1 MSPRK
6 SDKQRR
12 AEIKDKRL
20 ARAARLQS
28 DMQLPD
34 ARWAK
39 RGVTRQAGVEPADRT
54 LLARHNNTVGPL
66 PEYYVDTAFTCR
78 DCGEEQVW
86 TAKQQKW
93 WYEVALGPPDSRAV
107 RCLSCRRARRAAND
121 RPGANLL
128 RERCVRVRALGDCP
142 PDAAAWREIE
152 DALADKW
159 WGVRTSAIATLG
171 RWGGTRAVERLKTWA
186 AMPVPTRW
194 GGWGYEARRAS
205 LKALGECLPASESG
219 WALEV
224 WLGTGH
230 AWELRDCLCAQTAD
244 FWESV
249 IAKEWRRDDPHRL
262 ARLPW
267 LLEASPAHRAQQ
279 RGWYER
285 FRSHPNHEVR
295 RVAESAW
302 QNAAWRSP
310 AD

>member
-12 AEIKDKRL
+12 AEIKEKRL

-28 DMQLPD
+28 GPQSPD
-34 ARWAK
+34 VRWAEH
-39 RGVTRQAGVEPADRT
+39 GATRQAGVEPADRT

-86 TAKQQKW
+86 TAKQQRW
-93 WYEVALGPPDSRAV
+93 WYEVALGPIDSRAV
-107 RCLSCRRARRAAND
+107 RCLPCRRARRAAND

-128 RERCVRVRALGDCP
+128 RERCVRVRALGDHP

-171 RWGGTRAVERLKTWA
+171 RWGGTRAVERLKAWA
-186 AMPVPTRW
+186 EMPMPKRW
-194 GGWGYEARRAS
+194 GGWDYEARRAS
-205 LKALGECLPASESG
+205 LKALGECLPASEAG
-219 WALEV
+219 WALEL
-224 WLGTGH
+224 WLDTEH
-230 AWELRDCLCAQTAD
+230 VWELRGRLGAQTVD
-244 FWESV
+244 FWGTV
-249 IAKEWRRDDPHRL
+249 IATEWRRDDPRRL

-267 LLEASPAHRAQQ
+267 LLNASPADHAQQ
-279 RGWYER
+279 CRWHER
-285 FRSHPNHEVR
+285 FRSHPDPGVR
-295 RVAESAW
+295 RAAGHAW
-302 QNAAWRSP
+302 QNQAQQNQA
-310 AD
+310 